1 MPCVESSASI
11 RSRWWFDT
19 TPLICYGSPMAK
31 CKVLAFLL
39 CENATRGHDGKVIL
53 HGLFD
58 RIIAPRTPR
67 DDKLFF
73 VYYKIVVREQC
84 AIRLR
89 VFDLDRSNSE
99 IPGNW
104 RDSFSQLGPVQ
115 SIWALTTSLFKR
127 PGNYALELRQEI
139 EGSEPL
145 SLVSTLLVVDE
156 GGN

>member
-1 MPCVESSASI
+1 
-11 RSRWWFDT
+11 
-19 TPLICYGSPMAK
+19 MAK

-67 DDKLFF
+67 DNKLFF
-73 VYYKIVVREQC
+73 AYYKIVVKEPC
-84 AIRLR
+84 TIRLR
-89 VFDLDRSNSE
+89 VFDLDRANSE
-99 IPGNW
+99 ILGNW
-104 RDSFSQLGPVQ
+104 CDSFSTIGPVQ
-115 SIWALTTSLFKR
+115 SIWALTTSLFNK
-127 PGNYALELRQEI
+127 PGRYALALREET

-156 GGN
+156 EDN